1 METILAAAE
10 EKINKKMKKK
20 PDSYTAGDGGVQVR
34 KKAELPALMLMFAS
48 VTLLVFFI
56 IKPSESRWLGAAYGL
71 LYWFKLQFGVTMYFI
86 SFLLWYFGIQKFMH
100 GSITNKNSEYIG
112 YFMLLFFSNL
122 FFEML
127 NSTGGFFGSYVA
139 AKSIVLFGNAGT
151 LLIGIFG
158 SLTGASIAFNI
169 LLAPLFVAAVS
180 KIYDGI
186 FSVFKYIIFA
196 AAFAIT
202 FILKGSSAAAF
213 YVFESVKNLFS
224 NDGGDSGAGL
234 VISGGRGEK
243 IEMFKKEDE
252 FEKPVSDET
261 DQAKTLED
269 KLFSNFKTREDEYI
283 LRYEDNENGGAVP
296 CPTLDAGS
304 AQRLENIVK
313 NNPDIGS
320 GVFASK
326 NTGGKTFVSPAEE
339 TADESGDESA
349 ADSGALFTQNAASA
363 GLNLNGVP
371 ITRSCDAPRCSNSSA
386 ASASE
391 EALLKNYYSKN
402 STGKFSVSKNALQES
417 ESDYDNYNY
426 PDFKAILRPVEK
438 IEGISEEE
446 LKLNAEKLVTTL
458 KNFNVEVK
466 ITHITCGPTVTRY
479 ELQPASGV
487 KVSKVVG
494 LADDLALALAT
505 SSLRM
510 EAPIPGKAA
519 IGVEVPNTKPVPV
532 FFSELITLPEFNE
545 SKSPLLFAL
554 GKTITGQPIIADL
567 RNMPHLLV
575 AGTTGSGKSVCVNTI
590 IASILFHARPD
601 EVKFVM
607 VDPKMVELTGYND
620 IPHLTHPVVVKVKDV
635 PFLLEWGVYE
645 MERRYRLLSSFGV
658 RAIDGFNAIVDEY
671 NAGNYE
677 LSDRESETLVESG
690 VESLEKLPFLVFV
703 IDELADIMMT
713 DKSNKV
719 EEYICRLAQM
729 ARAVGMHLIVATQR
743 PSVNVITGLIKANL
757 PSRIAFAVSSVTDSR
772 TILDCKGAEKLI
784 GRGDMLY
791 LPTGLQKPVRV
802 QGAYVRDEEI
812 KKLTDFLKTSYAP
825 DYNSDVEEKINEY
838 QRAKDGGGDSGEEF
852 GGGPPEQ
859 ASDELFYDAARLVV
873 ENKMG
878 SASMLQRVLKIGH
891 NRALKLMDRMEKIG
905 VVGPFEDKKPRK
917 VLWSIKDL
925 EDNIKKVA

>member
-1 METILAAAE
+1 MSGKNTGESESTLPSDK
-10 EKINKKMKKK
+10 EKTDKKSKRA
-20 PDSYTAGDGGVQVR
+20 PREAPPAPSEIEVR
-34 KKAELPALMLMFAS
+34 KRAELSGLLLMFAS
-48 VTLLVFFI
+48 VVLLVFFI
-56 IKPSESRWLGAAYGL
+56 IKPSESKWLGAAYGL
-71 LYWFKLQFGVTMYFI
+71 LQWFKLQFGVTMYFI
-86 SFLLWYFGIQKFMH
+86 SFLLWFFGIQKFMH
-100 GSITNKNSEYIG
+100 GAITNKNSEYAG
-112 YFMLLFFSNL
+112 YFSLLLFSNL
-122 FFEML
+122 FFEIL
-127 NSTGGFFGSYVA
+127 NSTGGLFGNYVA
-139 AKSIVLFGNAGT
+139 SRAVPVFGNAGV
-151 LLIGIFG
+151 LLVSVFG
-158 SLTGASIAFNI
+158 SLIGASIAFNI
-169 LLAPLFVAAVS
+169 LLAPLFVSAVS
-180 KIYDGI
+180 GCAAL
-186 FSVFKYIIFA
+186 VFGALKMVIFA
-196 AAFAIT
+196 AAFVLT
-202 FILKGSSAAAF
+202 FILKAVSASALLIFDFA
-213 YVFESVKNLFS
+213 KNIFS
-224 NDGGDSGAGL
+224 NVPAETGREYGYLKGSADG
-234 VISGGRGEK
+234 V
-243 IEMFKKEDE
+243 EMFRKEE
-252 FEKPVSDET
+252 ELEKPGAD
-261 DQAKTLED
+261 DNGQAETLED
-269 KLFSNFKTREDEYI
+269 KLFSNFKKGGDDYI
-283 LRYEDNENGGAVP
+283 VKGDAGGAVSDAIN
-296 CPTLDAGS
+296 LDGYSAG
-304 AQRLENIVK
+304 RLENIARARK
-313 NNPDIGS
+313 E
-320 GVFASK
+320 
-326 NTGGKTFVSPAEE
+326 TPAEA
-339 TADESGDESA
+339 TAEAPAKKVSEEA
-349 ADSGALFTQNAASA
+349 AGEEDCEKLTVKASA
-363 GLNLNGVP
+363 RDLDLDAVP
-371 ITRSCDAPRCSNSSA
+371 ITRSYDAPRDGSG
-386 ASASE
+386 ASPAE

-402 STGKFSVSKNALQES
+402 SSGKFAGSS
-417 ESDYDNYNY
+417 ENVRETGTDYDDYDY
-426 PDFKAILRPVEK
+426 PDFNAILKPVEK

-446 LKLNAEKLVTTL
+446 LKANAEKLVTTL
-458 KNFNVEVK
+458 KNFSVEVK
-466 ITHITCGPTVTRY
+466 IAHITCGPTVTRY

-601 EVKFVM
+601 EVRFVM

-620 IPHLTHPVVVKVKDV
+620 IPHLIHPVVVKVKDV

-645 MERRYRLLSSFGV
+645 MERRYRLLSAFGV
-658 RAIDGFNAIVDEY
+658 RAIDGFNAVVDEY
-671 NAGNYE
+671 NSGRRGLN
-677 LSDRESETLVESG
+677 DRESAELVEQSL
-690 VESLEKLPFLVFV
+690 ESLEKLPFLVFV

-812 KKLTDFLKTSYAP
+812 RKLTDFLRSNYEP
-825 DYNSDVEEKINEY
+825 DYKSEVGEKISEY
-838 QRAKDGGGDSGEEF
+838 QHAGDEDGGESVGGFDSDS
-852 GGGPPEQ
+852 
-859 ASDELFYDAARLVV
+859 AADELFYDAARLVV

-878 SASMLQRVLKIGH
+878 SASMLQRILKIGH
-891 NRALKLMDRMEKIG
+891 NRALKLMDRMEKMG

-925 EDNIKKVA
+925 EDNIRKVA

>member
-1 METILAAAE
+1 MAE
-10 EKINKKMKKK
+10 EKINKKSRKKS
-20 PDSYTAGDGGVQVR
+20 DDFTAGDDGIQLR
-34 KKAELPALMLMFAS
+34 KKAELPALVLMFAS

-56 IKPSESRWLGAAYGL
+56 IKPSESKWLGAAYGM
-71 LYWFKLQFGVTMYFI
+71 LYWLKLQFGVTMYFI

-122 FFEML
+122 FFEIL
-127 NSTGGFFGSYVA
+127 NSTGGFFGACMAS
-139 AKSIVLFGNAGT
+139 KSIVLFGNAGT

-169 LLAPLFVAAVS
+169 LLAPLFVNIVS
-180 KIYDGI
+180 KIYGAV

-196 AAFAIT
+196 AAFSIT
-202 FILKGSSAAAF
+202 FLLKGFSAIAYYIFEAA
-213 YVFESVKNLFS
+213 KNLFS
-224 NDGGDSGAGL
+224 NGADSSDIGL
-234 VISGGRGEK
+234 VIAGGRGEK
-243 IEMFKKEDE
+243 VEMFKKEEE

-261 DQAKTLED
+261 DQAKTLEE

-283 LRYEDNENGGAVP
+283 VKNEDDEPSSRASAS
-296 CPTLDAGS
+296 TLDAGS

-313 NNPDIGS
+313 NHLDDETD
-320 GVFASK
+320 F
-326 NTGGKTFVSPAEE
+326 PAAKSFKDETRPPRDEE
-339 TADESGDESA
+339 NDGESA
-349 ADSGALFTQNAASA
+349 EKDSVPLFTQNASSA
-363 GLNLNGVP
+363 GLNLNDVP
-371 ITRSCDAPRCSNSSA
+371 ITRSYDAPRGSNSSA
-386 ASASE
+386 ASESE

-402 STGKFSVSKNALQES
+402 STGKFSVAKNGSQES
-417 ESDYDNYNY
+417 GSDYDNYNY

-446 LKLNAEKLVTTL
+446 LKANAEKLVTTL

-466 ITHITCGPTVTRY
+466 IAHITCGPTVTRY

-505 SSLRM
+505 TSLRM

-658 RAIDGFNAIVDEY
+658 RAIDGFNAVVDEY
-671 NAGNYE
+671 YAGNYE
-677 LSDRESETLVESG
+677 LSDQESETLVESG
-690 VESLEKLPFLVFV
+690 IESLEKLPFLVFV

-802 QGAYVRDEEI
+802 QGAFVRDEEI

-825 DYNSDVEEKINEY
+825 DYNSEVEEKITEY
-838 QRAKDGGGDSGEEF
+838 QRAKDGGAENSEDY
-852 GGGPPEQ
+852 GGGAEQ
-859 ASDELFYDAARLVV
+859 ASDELFYDAARLVI

-925 EDNIKKVA
+925 EDNIKRVA

>member
-1 METILAAAE
+1 LAAAE
-10 EKINKKMKKK
+10 EKLNKKTKKK
-20 PDSYTAGDGGVQVR
+20 SDDFTAGDAGIQVR

-100 GSITNKNSEYIG
+100 GSITTKNSEYLG
-112 YFMLLFFSNL
+112 YLMLLFFSNL
-122 FFEML
+122 FFEIL
-127 NSTGGFFGSYVA
+127 NSTGGFFGGYLA

-169 LLAPLFVAAVS
+169 LLAPLFVTTVS
-180 KIYDGI
+180 KIYGGV
-186 FSVFKYIIFA
+186 FSIFKYIIFA
-196 AAFAIT
+196 AAFSIT
-202 FILKGSSAAAF
+202 FVLKGFSAIAF
-213 YVFESVKNLFS
+213 YLFEMVKNLFS
-224 NDGGDSGAGL
+224 NDGGDSDVGL
-234 VISGGRGEK
+234 VLSGGRGEK
-243 IEMFKKEDE
+243 VEMFKKEDE
-252 FEKPVSDET
+252 FEKPVSDEA

-283 LRYEDNENGGAVP
+283 VKNEDNENGSTASGS
-296 CPTLDAGS
+296 TLDAGS
-304 AQRLENIVK
+304 AERLENIVK
-313 NNPDIGS
+313 NHLDDTVS
-320 GVFASK
+320 LRASK
-326 NTGGKTFVSPAEE
+326 NIEGKTESSPAKEN
-339 TADESGDESA
+339 ADESGDEA
-349 ADSGALFTQNAASA
+349 EKDSDPLFTQSAASS
-363 GLNLNGVP
+363 GLNLNDVP
-371 ITRSCDAPRCSNSSA
+371 ITRSYEAPRASNSSA

-402 STGKFSVSKNALQES
+402 STGKFAVPKSGPQEGG
-417 ESDYDNYNY
+417 SDYDDYDY

-446 LKLNAEKLVTTL
+446 LKANAEKLVTTL

-466 ITHITCGPTVTRY
+466 IAHITCGPTVTRY

-658 RAIDGFNAIVDEY
+658 RAIDGFNAVVDEY
-671 NAGNYE
+671 HAGNYE
-677 LSDRESETLVESG
+677 LNDKESETLVESG

-802 QGAYVRDEEI
+802 QGAYVRDDEI

-838 QRAKDGGGDSGEEF
+838 QRAKDGGGENGEDF
-852 GGGPPEQ
+852 GGGASEQ
-859 ASDELFYDAARLVV
+859 VSDELFYDAARLVV

>member
-1 METILAAAE
+1 
-10 EKINKKMKKK
+10 MKKK
-20 PDSYTAGDGGVQVR
+20 ADAYTNADGGVQVR
-34 KKAELPALMLMFAS
+34 KKAELQALMLMFAS
-48 VTLLVFFI
+48 VTLLIFFI
-56 IKPSESRWLGAAYGL
+56 IKPSESKWLGAAYGL
-71 LYWFKLQFGVTMYFI
+71 LYWLKLQFGVTMFFI

-100 GSITNKNSEYIG
+100 GSITNKNSEYAG

-122 FFEML
+122 FFEII
-127 NSTGGFFGSYVA
+127 NSTGGFFGGYIAS
-139 AKSIVLFGNAGT
+139 KSIVLFGNAGT

-158 SLTGASIAFNI
+158 SLTGASLAFNI
-169 LLAPLFVAAVS
+169 LLAPLFTAAVS
-180 KIYDGI
+180 KIYGCV
-186 FSVFKYIIFA
+186 FFVFKFAVFA

-202 FILKGSSAAAF
+202 FIFKGVSAAAV
-213 YVFESVKNLFS
+213 YVFESAKNLFS
-224 NDGGDSGAGL
+224 NGGGGSGIDL
-234 VISGGRGEK
+234 IISGGRVEK
-243 IEMFKKEDE
+243 VEMFKKEDE
-252 FEKPVSDET
+252 FDKPVSDET

-269 KLFSNFKTREDEYI
+269 KLFSNFKTRDGEYI
-283 LRYEDNENGGAVP
+283 VKSGDNENGRTAASAAV
-296 CPTLDAGS
+296 LDADS

-313 NNPDIGS
+313 NTHGGGADTFGQTNAGKRTDFFAAQENPVENRDN
-320 GVFASK
+320 AE
-326 NTGGKTFVSPAEE
+326 TGR
-339 TADESGDESA
+339 
-349 ADSGALFTQNAASA
+349 GALSTENGAA
-363 GLNLNGVP
+363 GLDLNGVQ
-371 ITRSCDAPRCSNSSA
+371 ITRSCESARGANSSA

-402 STGKFSVSKNALQES
+402 STGKFSVANNGPQES
-417 ESDYDNYNY
+417 QSGYDNYGY
-426 PDFKAILRPVEK
+426 PDFNAILRPVEK

-446 LKLNAEKLVTTL
+446 LKINAEKLVSTL

-505 SSLRM
+505 SSLRI

-575 AGTTGSGKSVCVNTI
+575 AGTTGSGKSVCINTI

-658 RAIDGFNAIVDEY
+658 RAIDGFNAVVDEY

-677 LSDRESETLVESG
+677 LSDAESETLVESG

-812 KKLTDFLKTSYAP
+812 KKLTDFLKTNYAP
-825 DYNSDVEEKINEY
+825 DYDSDVEEKISEY
-838 QRAKDGGGDSGEEF
+838 QRAKEGGGDSGGDSD
-852 GGGPPEQ
+852 GGAEQ

-925 EDNIKKVA
+925 EENIKKVA

>member
-1 METILAAAE
+1 M
-10 EKINKKMKKK
+10 
-20 PDSYTAGDGGVQVR
+20 
-34 KKAELPALMLMFAS
+34 MFAS
-48 VTLLVFFI
+48 VVLLVFFI

-71 LYWFKLQFGVTMYFI
+71 LDWLKLQFGVTMYFV
-86 SFLLWYFGIQKFMH
+86 SFLLWFFGIQKFMH
-100 GSITNKNSEYIG
+100 GSITGRSSEFAG
-112 YFMLLFFSNL
+112 YFAMLLFSNL

-127 NSTGGFFGSYVA
+127 NSSGGLFGRYAVSKAVP
-139 AKSIVLFGNAGT
+139 VMGNAGV
-151 LLIGIFG
+151 LLLSIFG
-158 SLTGASIAFNI
+158 MLTGASIAFNI
-169 LLAPLFVAAVS
+169 LLAPLFVSALSGVASLVFGAVKMIVFATAFVFTFMFRTAALICGLAYETIAGV
-180 KIYDGI
+180 
-186 FSVFKYIIFA
+186 FSNSRHGGA
-196 AAFAIT
+196 AAGYADT
-202 FILKGSSAAAF
+202 
-213 YVFESVKNLFS
+213 
-224 NDGGDSGAGL
+224 GAR
-234 VISGGRGEK
+234 VEK
-243 IEMFKKEDE
+243 VDMFRREE
-252 FEKPVSDET
+252 ELEKPRPD
-261 DQAKTLED
+261 DDGQAETLET
-269 KLFSNFKTREDEYI
+269 KLFSNFKNNDAPYAAGQAAEGVVAGGMVLDEYS
-283 LRYEDNENGGAVP
+283 
-296 CPTLDAGS
+296 AG
-304 AQRLENIVK
+304 RLENIARAQKENV
-313 NNPDIGS
+313 S
-320 GVFASK
+320 GPAR
-326 NTGGKTFVSPAEE
+326 TETPPEKTRVEKRRDAVREDAREE
-339 TADESGDESA
+339 DGPDESLASRAEAGDLDL
-349 ADSGALFTQNAASA
+349 DS
-363 GLNLNGVP
+363 VP
-371 ITRSCDAPRCSNSSA
+371 ITRSYEAPREA
-386 ASASE
+386 GGASEAE
-391 EALLKNYYSKN
+391 EALLKNFMSKN
-402 STGKFSVSKNALQES
+402 SSGKFNPAPAGAGDKGSPYD
-417 ESDYDNYNY
+417 DYDY
-426 PDFKAILRPVEK
+426 PDFKAILKPVEK

-446 LKLNAEKLVTTL
+446 LKANAEKLVTTL

-466 ITHITCGPTVTRY
+466 IAHITCGPTVTRY

-519 IGVEVPNTKPVPV
+519 IGVEVPNTRPVPV

-545 SKSPLLFAL
+545 SRSPLLFAL

-620 IPHLTHPVVVKVKDV
+620 IPHLIHPVVVKVKDV

-645 MERRYRLLSSFGV
+645 MERRYRLLSAFGV
-658 RAIDGFNAIVDEY
+658 RAIDGFNAVVDEY
-671 NAGNYE
+671 NSGVRGLN
-677 LSDRESETLVESG
+677 DRESAELVEQG
-690 VESLEKLPFLVFV
+690 LESLEKLPFLVFV

-802 QGAYVRDEEI
+802 QGAYVRDDEI
-812 KKLTDFLKTSYAP
+812 RKLTEFLRANYEP
-825 DYNSDVEEKINEY
+825 DYRPEVGEKISEY
-838 QRAKDGGGDSGEEF
+838 QNAGEGESGDGGGFDSGSDA
-852 GGGPPEQ
+852 

-878 SASMLQRVLKIGH
+878 SASMLQRILKIGH
-891 NRALKLMDRMEKIG
+891 NRALKLMDRMEKLG

-917 VLWSIKDL
+917 VLWTVKDL
-925 EDNIKKVA
+925 EDNIRKVA

>member
-10 EKINKKMKKK
+10 EKLNKKTKKK
-20 PDSYTAGDGGVQVR
+20 SDDFTTGDGGIQVR

-71 LYWFKLQFGVTMYFI
+71 LYWFKMQFGVTMYFI

-100 GSITNKNSEYIG
+100 GSITNKNSEYLG
-112 YFMLLFFSNL
+112 YLMLLFFSNL
-122 FFEML
+122 FFEIL
-127 NSTGGFFGSYVA
+127 NSTGGFFGGYIA
-139 AKSIVLFGNAGT
+139 AKSIILFGNAGT

-169 LLAPLFVAAVS
+169 LLAPLFLTTVS
-180 KIYDGI
+180 KIYEGV
-186 FSVFKYIIFA
+186 FSIFKYIIFA
-196 AAFAIT
+196 AAFSIT
-202 FILKGSSAAAF
+202 FVLKGFSAIAF
-213 YVFESVKNLFS
+213 YLFEMVKNLFS
-224 NDGGDSGAGL
+224 NEGGDSDVGL

-252 FEKPVSDET
+252 FEKPVSDEA

-269 KLFSNFKTREDEYI
+269 KLFSNFKTREDDYI
-283 LRYEDNENGGAVP
+283 VKNEDNENGSTASGS
-296 CPTLDAGS
+296 TLDAGS
-304 AQRLENIVK
+304 TERLENIVK
-313 NNPDIGS
+313 NHLDDTANLR
-320 GVFASK
+320 ASK
-326 NTGGKTFVSPAEE
+326 NSEGKTETSPAEE
-339 TADESGDESA
+339 SDNEAVK
-349 ADSGALFTQNAASA
+349 DSGPLFTQNAAA
-363 GLNLNGVP
+363 VGLNLNDVP
-371 ITRSCDAPRCSNSSA
+371 ITRSYEASHTSNSSA

-391 EALLKNYYSKN
+391 ETLLKNYYSKN
-402 STGKFSVSKNALQES
+402 SSGKFTVPKSGPQES
-417 ESDYDNYNY
+417 GSDYNNYNY

-446 LKLNAEKLVTTL
+446 LKANAEKLVTTL

-466 ITHITCGPTVTRY
+466 IAHITCGPTVTRY

-658 RAIDGFNAIVDEY
+658 RAIDGFNAVVNEY
-671 NAGNYE
+671 HAGNYE

-802 QGAYVRDEEI
+802 QGAYVRDDEI

-825 DYNSDVEEKINEY
+825 NYNSDVEEKINEY
-838 QRAKDGGGDSGEEF
+838 QRAKDGGGENSEDFDSGASE
-852 GGGPPEQ
+852 P

-891 NRALKLMDRMEKIG
+891 NRALKLIDRMEKIG

>member
-1 METILAAAE
+1 MPSAADKTDRKTRKNQPVDHTAAYSETE
-10 EKINKKMKKK
+10 MKK
-20 PDSYTAGDGGVQVR
+20 R
-34 KKAELPALMLMFAS
+34 AELTGLLLMFAS

-56 IKPSESRWLGAAYGL
+56 IKPSESKWLGAAYGL
-71 LYWFKLQFGVTMYFI
+71 LYWFKLQFGVTMYFV
-86 SFLLWYFGIQKFMH
+86 SFLLWFFGIQKFMH
-100 GSITNKNSEYIG
+100 GSITGRGVEYLG
-112 YFMLLFFSNL
+112 YFALLLFSNL
-122 FFEML
+122 FFEIL
-127 NSTGGFFGSYVA
+127 NSSGGLFGSFIA
-139 AKSIVLFGNAGT
+139 SKTILLLGNAGALLLSVFGT
-151 LLIGIFG
+151 LIG
-158 SLTGASIAFNI
+158 ASAAFNI
-169 LLAPLFVAAVS
+169 LLAPLFVAFLTGSAN
-180 KIYDGI
+180 
-186 FSVFKYIIFA
+186 
-196 AAFAIT
+196 AAFAVLKFVVFSTAFVIT
-202 FILKGSSAAAF
+202 FVFKAFSACVHYSF
-213 YVFESVKNLFS
+213 DYVKSIFS
-224 NDGGDSGAGL
+224 NGGDEETPANDEFD
-234 VISGGRGEK
+234 GRAERV
-243 IEMFKKEDE
+243 EMFRKDPEL
-252 FEKPVSDET
+252 EKPLSDNASQEI
-261 DQAKTLED
+261 TLEE
-269 KLFSNFKTREDEYI
+269 KLFSNFKKGDEDYI
-283 LRYEDNENGGAVP
+283 VRNAESESQSGGIK
-296 CPTLDAGS
+296 LDGYNVE
-304 AQRLENIVK
+304 RLENIARLQNIDK
-313 NNPDIGS
+313 KSPEAEPALREEDEEESCGAASGLESLSGS
-320 GVFASK
+320 A
-326 NTGGKTFVSPAEE
+326 
-339 TADESGDESA
+339 SA
-349 ADSGALFTQNAASA
+349 AQ
-363 GLNLNGVP
+363 LNLNEVP
-371 ITRSCDAPRCSNSSA
+371 ITRAYDAPRGAGTPSA
-386 ASASE
+386 DE
-391 EALLKNYYSKN
+391 ETLLKNYYSKN
-402 STGKFSVSKNALQES
+402 SGGKFGSANREKSVRPDS
-417 ESDYDNYNY
+417 YDEYDY
-426 PDFKAILRPVEK
+426 PDFNAILKPVEK
-438 IEGISEEE
+438 IEGISEDE
-446 LKLNAEKLVTTL
+446 LKYNAEKLVTTL

-466 ITHITCGPTVTRY
+466 IAHITCGPTVTRY

-575 AGTTGSGKSVCVNTI
+575 AGTTGSGKSVCINTI

-601 EVKFVM
+601 EVRFVM

-620 IPHLTHPVVVKVKDV
+620 IPHLIHPVVVKVKDV

-645 MERRYRLLSSFGV
+645 MERRYRLLSAFGV
-658 RAIDGFNAIVDEY
+658 RAIDGFNAMVEEY
-671 NAGNYE
+671 NAGKYE
-677 LSDRESETLVESG
+677 LNEKESEILVELG
-690 VESLEKLPFLVFV
+690 IEDLEKLPFLVFV

-802 QGAYVRDEEI
+802 QGAYVRDDEI
-812 KKLTDFLKTSYAP
+812 KKLTDFLRANYDP
-825 DYNSDVEEKINEY
+825 DYKQDVEDKINEY
-838 QRAKDGGGDSGEEF
+838 QRAKDGDDSSAGSDDY
-852 GGGPPEQ
+852 GQ
-859 ASDELFYDAARLVV
+859 AEAADELFYDAARLVV

-878 SASMLQRVLKIGH
+878 SASMLQRILKIGH